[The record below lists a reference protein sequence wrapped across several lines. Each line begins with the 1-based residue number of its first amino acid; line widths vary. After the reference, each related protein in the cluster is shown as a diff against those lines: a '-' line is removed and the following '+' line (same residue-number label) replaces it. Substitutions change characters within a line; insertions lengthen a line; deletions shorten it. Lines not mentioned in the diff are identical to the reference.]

1 MSSGY
6 SSQCKVCNSPRRL
19 EIEAWSKT
27 DGLSSRAIAVRLKGE
42 ISHAAINSHMK
53 DHYNVQA
60 AAREEYYKSNENLK
74 AEAKKRLTDIQ
85 ILDELIQDS
94 FEIHSGL
101 CSQIKEVTNKM
112 AVSLPAVSLFNGTS
126 AEICRAIKSKQEL
139 LGEDPESHK
148 ASALEEL
155 GESELRAI
163 LETIDTSEKGSS

>member
-1 MSSGY
+1 
-6 SSQCKVCNSPRRL
+6 
-19 EIEAWSKT
+19 
-27 DGLSSRAIAVRLKGE
+27 
-42 ISHAAINSHMK
+42 MK

-148 ASALEEL
+148 ADALQSLSDADLDAKLNEL
-155 GESELRAI
+155 ITGRKNS
-163 LETIDTSEKGSS
+163 TN